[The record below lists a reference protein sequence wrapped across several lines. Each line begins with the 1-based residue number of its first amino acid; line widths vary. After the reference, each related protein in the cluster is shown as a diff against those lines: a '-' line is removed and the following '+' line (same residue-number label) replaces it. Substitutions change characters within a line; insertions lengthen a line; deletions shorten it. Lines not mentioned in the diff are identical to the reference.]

1 MYHFAVVA
9 LLGLA
14 TLKVVDLLIDIVPAL
29 DRFRSFLLLAIGV
42 VAAVVIDYSVFDGFG
57 IAVRERWLGT
67 GATGLVI
74 GSFATAWR
82 TAFGY
87 LGATGGAGEGE
98 APSHGR
104 PRMAA

>member
-9 LLGLA
+9 LLGLV
-14 TLKVVDLLIDIVPAL
+14 TLKVVDLLTEIVPAL
-29 DRFRSFLLLAIGV
+29 GRFRSFLLLAIGV
-42 VAAVVIDYSVFDGFG
+42 VAAAVIDYSIFDGFG
-57 IAVRERWLGT
+57 IALRERWLGT

-74 GSFATAWR
+74 GSLATAWR

-87 LGATGGAGEGE
+87 LGAGEGAGEGE
-98 APSHGR
+98 ARSHGR